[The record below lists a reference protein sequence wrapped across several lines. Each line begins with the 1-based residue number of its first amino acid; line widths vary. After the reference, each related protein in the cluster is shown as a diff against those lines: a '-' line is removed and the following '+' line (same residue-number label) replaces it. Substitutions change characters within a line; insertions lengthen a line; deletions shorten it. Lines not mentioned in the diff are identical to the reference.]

1 MSWQIDLAH
10 SSVGFSV
17 RHMMI
22 TKVNGEFQQFSGT
35 VAYDPEAPTNTV
47 VDVNIELSSI
57 NTGNADRDNHL
68 RSPDF
73 FNVEETPHMS
83 FVSKR
88 VEQTGENKGKL
99 IGDLTIGGTT
109 REVALDVEYVGI
121 AKNPMT
127 GATTA
132 GFSASGEISRQEFGL
147 TWNVALESGGWLVGD
162 KVKINIDLQIFT
174 QPEGEGEEAVAAD

>member
-1 MSWQIDLAH
+1 MTWQIDLAH

-22 TKVNGEFQQFSGT
+22 TKVKGAFQQFSGT
-35 VAYDPEAPTNTV
+35 VDYEPEAPTTTA
-47 VDVNIELSSI
+47 VDVTIDLASI
-57 NTGNADRDNHL
+57 NTGDANRDNHL

-73 FNVEETPHMS
+73 FNVEETPHMT
-83 FVSKR
+83 FVSKA
-88 VEQTGENKGKL
+88 VEQTGEDEGKL
-99 IGDLTIGGTT
+99 VGDLTIGDTT
-109 REVALDVEYVGI
+109 REVTLDVEHLGI

-127 GATTA
+127 GSTTA

-147 TWNVALESGGWLVGD
+147 TWNVPLESGGWLVGD

-174 QPEGEGEEAVAAD
+174 QPEAEGEEAVAAD